1 MKLPLLL
8 TTLLLSATPSLAEDL
23 VYLRCNATAH
33 FKQID
38 LTEIKVVNEK
48 IDEGVVVHYEID
60 LNKNLLADS
69 DDPENPVLVKVQN
82 GMIFSQNSA
91 FTKGRMNVNFF
102 SMPKLHLNRQ
112 GGLMQEVRQGQ
123 MTTVSKLQL
132 TFQVFAKHRMLKA
145 TRQAN
150 EPPTTPHS
158 PASLSITCACK
169 ASFGSVVR
177 DKSCWME
184 SVLLGIFSFCYSSFR
199 V

>member
-91 FTKGRMNVNFF
+91 FTKGRMNVNFVDAQIAF
-102 SMPKLHLNRQ
+102 EPPGTINARSTAKANDNSF
-112 GGLMQEVRQGQ
+112 EVTVDISGVCEASDAE
-123 MTTVSKLQL
+123 TYEVSK
-132 TFQVFAKHRMLKA
+132 
-145 TRQAN
+145 
-150 EPPTTPHS
+150 
-158 PASLSITCACK
+158 
-169 ASFGSVVR
+169 
-177 DKSCWME
+177 
-184 SVLLGIFSFCYSSFR
+184 
-199 V
+199 